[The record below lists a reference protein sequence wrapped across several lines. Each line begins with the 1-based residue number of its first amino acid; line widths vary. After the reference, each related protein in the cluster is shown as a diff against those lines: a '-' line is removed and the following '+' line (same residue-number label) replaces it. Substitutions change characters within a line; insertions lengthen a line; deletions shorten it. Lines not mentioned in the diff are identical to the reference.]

1 MFTYSQAM
9 EFVKERQKAGIRYD
23 LRRITRLMEEIRHP
37 ERKVKTIH
45 VAGTNGK
52 GSTVTFLRSI
62 LQETGLF
69 VGTYMTP
76 VVGDYRLQMAVNE
89 TPMTEQ
95 EFTIVL
101 EEIAPKVLEV
111 EQEMG
116 ELISEFELIT
126 AMALYFFS
134 FKKPVDIAVIETGMG
149 GRNDATNIIRPLV
162 SVITNVGMDHQAFLG
177 DTLEKIASEKAG
189 IIKGGLPVMTACDE
203 AEFPVFQQEAKD
215 KKASLYRLQEH
226 VRFET
231 YMEEGVQKL
240 SYETPY
246 RHVSNA
252 KLGMTGNHQGKNAAL
267 AIMTVDYLKQFYAVM
282 VDDEHIIKGLEKAK
296 LPGRCEVVHQQPDI
310 IIDTAHNPEAMAVTI
325 ETVKE
330 MYGDQELH
338 VLFAAMKDKDVE
350 AMVSQLQ
357 GVTKHLSVTTFSSER
372 AVSLAEWARMA
383 GVTTIPDPYNWLKAW
398 KETHKEEVLLITGS
412 NQFVG
417 EIKRSLFEN
426 IKDRPFDQL

>member
-1 MFTYSQAM
+1 MFTYNQAM

-23 LRRITRLMEEIRHP
+23 LSRMTRLMEEIRHP

-76 VVGDYRLQMAVNE
+76 VVGDYRLQIAVNE
-89 TPMTEQ
+89 TPMSED
-95 EFTIVL
+95 EFATVL
-101 EEIAPKVLEV
+101 EEIAPNVLAV

-116 ELISEFELIT
+116 ELISEFEVIT

-134 FKKPVDIAVIETGMG
+134 FKKIVDIAVMETGMG
-149 GRNDATNIIRPLV
+149 GRSDATNVIRPLV

-177 DTLEKIASEKAG
+177 ERLEEIASEKAG

-203 AEFPVFQQEAKD
+203 VVLPVFRQEAKD
-215 KKASLYRLQEH
+215 KKASLYRLQDH

-231 YMEEGVQKL
+231 FMEGGVQKL

-246 RHVSNA
+246 RHLTNT
-252 KLGMTGNHQGKNAAL
+252 KLGMTGHHQGINAAL

-282 VDDEHIIKGLEKAK
+282 VDDEHVIKGIEKAA
-296 LPGRCEVVHQQPDI
+296 LPGRSEIVHKQPMI
-310 IIDTAHNPEAMAVTI
+310 ILDTAHNREAMDAAI
-325 ETVKE
+325 KTVQEKF
-330 MYGDQELH
+330 GDKELH

-357 GVTKHLSVTTFSSER
+357 GVTKHLYVTTFSSDR
-372 AVSLAEWARMA
+372 AISLVDWGRMD
-383 GVTTIPDPYNWLKAW
+383 GVTTIPEPVSWLLEW
-398 KETHKEEVLLITGS
+398 KENHKEEVLLITGS

-417 EIKRSLFEN
+417 DIRSSLREE
-426 IKDRPFDQL
+426 